1 MKGYTSFSAGF
12 LGPQA
17 VATKPIGKM
26 KFLDWK
32 KAKELIEANPDA
44 VIYAGLLEDWNN
56 TSGLIYA
63 KGNFYNGGY
72 MFYGASIWATPILD
86 INGEEIECWTYES
99 TEEGSGLPDWL
110 HGDNIKIAYDFEN

>member
-1 MKGYTSFSAGF
+1 MKGYTNFSAGF

-44 VIYAGLLEDWNN
+44 VIHAGLLEDWNN

-72 MFYGASIWATPILD
+72 FYGASVWATPILD
-86 INGEEIECWTYES
+86 INGEEIECWTYEP

-110 HGDNIKIAYDFEN
+110 HGDNVKIAYDFED